1 MSSGANSLSM
11 VRDVLFATMEQAEQN
26 LEHFIAE
33 RDNSSL
39 LQSSVECLQQIYGSL
54 KIIDLPGAA
63 LLAQELCQAAM
74 DIPEGAGNERD
85 GQLSAISNGLFVLR
99 RYLENLETNR
109 VELPELLIPVINE
122 LRQVRSEPLLDESFF
137 FSVRLDHTRATQ
149 GAVQDNPELQKRL
162 RQMYQV
168 GLLDLLRENKPYAG
182 MKIMLRALH
191 RLDGQLG
198 AGPLT
203 RLCWVAAAALETMV
217 DAHMLLRPSRK
228 RLFARVDRE
237 LRQILQATAGYEA
250 PKPLLKELL
259 YLVSLGDGK
268 GSLAQQ
274 VRTVFNLTALPFND
288 QYLEEQ
294 YQQMAGPGHS
304 VMRSVSVALRE
315 ELSSLKDL
323 VDLIERGAAQSDAF
337 AQLHALM
344 GRLAKTLGVVG
355 LTSAGNALDAQ
366 LPVVKNW
373 IDAEQLGSRDELNNL
388 ADAVLYTESMVASL
402 ERGERKLRPSEAQP
416 GSEAE
421 SFAANQLAEARIVL
435 LDEAA
440 SGLAL
445 AKRAITAYLESNGD
459 KMHLANVP
467 ASLQA
472 VRGGLWFLGQERA
485 GELIGLCADYI
496 LQQMIESPA
505 MPSEPMLETLADAL
519 TSLEYFLE
527 GGATHSAGQPD
538 VLGLASESVRALGM
552 NAA

>member
-39 LQSSVECLQQIYGSL
+39 LQASVECLQQIQGTL
-54 KIIDLPGAA
+54 RIVDLPGAA
-63 LLAQELCQAAM
+63 LLAREMCQAAT
-74 DIPEGAGNERD
+74 DIPEGAGSERD
-85 GQLSAISNGLFVLR
+85 GQLSAISNALFVLR

-122 LRQVRSEPLLDESFF
+122 LRQVCNEPLLDESYF
-137 FSVRLDHTRATQ
+137 FSVRLDHKRATQ
-149 GAVQDNPELQKRL
+149 GVPEDNPVLQKRL

-182 MKIMLRALH
+182 MKIMSRALH

-203 RLCWVAAAALETMV
+203 RLCWAAAAALETMV

-237 LRQILQATAGYEA
+237 LRQIMTASAGYNE
-250 PKPLLKELL
+250 PQPLLKELL
-259 YLVSLGDGK
+259 YVVAVGDGK
-268 GSLAQQ
+268 GPLASQ
-274 VRTVFNLTALPFND
+274 VKQVFNLTALPFND

-315 ELSSLKDL
+315 ELSGLKDL

-337 AQLHALM
+337 AQLHALL

-366 LPVVKNW
+366 LPVVKRW
-373 IDAEQLGSRDELNNL
+373 IDAEQLGPREELNRL

-402 ERGERKLRPSEAQP
+402 ERGERNLRPAEVTP

-459 KMHLANVP
+459 KLHLANVP
-467 ASLQA
+467 SSLQA
-472 VRGGLWFLGQERA
+472 VRGGLWFLEQQRA

-496 LQQMIESPA
+496 QQHMLESGG
-505 MPSEPMLETLADAL
+505 MPSEQMLETLADAL

-527 GGATHSAGQPD
+527 GGAKAVVGQPD

-552 NAA
+552 TA